1 MSRHPGLAIAG
12 LMTVLIAG
20 AAMAGPTDSLNTR
33 RDRGGDAVS
42 VAEFRQLQAEV
53 QGLKQQVARLEQRLD
68 ALGGRKGG
76 GAGGHAGGG
85 ATGGPGHMPGCPQC
99 P

>member
-1 MSRHPGLAIAG
+1 MNRHLGLAAAG
-12 LMTVLIAG
+12 LMTALIAG
-20 AAMAGPTDSLNTR
+20 AVMAGPPGSLNGP
-33 RDRGGDAVS
+33 RDRGGGAVS
-42 VAEFRQLQAEV
+42 LADFRQLQAEV

-76 GAGGHAGGG
+76 APGGNVGGIPRGA
-85 ATGGPGHMPGCPQC
+85 PGNMPGCPEC